1 MAINGIMTLRY
12 RVADVATCGRFF
24 DDFGLARSSGPGDA
38 GPIAYTLD
46 EGSSVELH
54 GPNNSLPRGAIDGD
68 GVHEVVWG
76 VSTAEALARLSDD
89 LARDHDLSKS
99 PDGAVRFVAPFGIPM
114 ALQVFA
120 KKAVA
125 SAPEPANAP
134 GHVAR
139 LNTHRKWRKRARPK
153 VIQHVVFQ
161 TADYQAASAFMRDR
175 LGFRVTDIQD
185 GFGMYLRAPGTINH
199 HNFLLLNA
207 NAPLPGCDGKTRFH
221 HANFGVEDLD
231 EIMLGANHMQRRGW
245 EPSHVGLGRHRVDSA
260 LFYYL
265 PCPAGGEA
273 EYGADSDYVDD
284 NWVPRRWTLPLFGY
298 AHFTHNLPH
307 FLHDAPEWRYEY
319 ADPAG

>member
-12 RVADVATCGRFF
+12 RVGNVATCGRFF
-24 DDFGLARSSGPGDA
+24 DDFGLTRSTSSDLA
-38 GPIAYTLD
+38 IAYSLE
-46 EGSSVELH
+46 EGSAIELH
-54 GPNNSLPRGAIDGD
+54 GPNSPIPSGAIDGD

-76 VSTAEALARLSDD
+76 VSSAEALARLSDN
-89 LARDHDLSKS
+89 LARDHDMRPSA
-99 PDGAVRFVAPFGIPM
+99 DGAVRFVPSFGIPM

-120 KKAVA
+120 KKTVA
-125 SAPEPANAP
+125 SAPEPVNAP

-139 LNTHRKWRKRARPK
+139 LNSHRKWRKRARPK
-153 VIQHVVFQ
+153 VLQHVVFQ
-161 TADYQAASAFMRDR
+161 TPQFEAATAFMRDR

-185 GFGMYLRAPGTINH
+185 GFGVYLRAPGTINH

-207 NAPLPGCDGKTRFH
+207 NAALPGCDGKTRFH

-245 EPSHVGLGRHRVDSA
+245 QPSAIGLGRHRIDSA

-307 FLHDAPEWRYEY
+307 FLMQAPEWRYEY

>member
-12 RVADVATCGRFF
+12 RVADVDECSRFF
-24 DDFGLARSSGPGDA
+24 EDFGLLRSDNGSPG
-38 GPIAYTLD
+38 ISFTLD
-46 EGSSVELH
+46 EGSTLELH
-54 GPNNSLPRGAIDGD
+54 GSAEPLPAGDIDGD

-76 VSTAEALARLSDD
+76 VTDSDALARLTDD
-89 LARDHDLSKS
+89 LARDHQLSAA
-99 PDGAVRFVAPFGIPM
+99 PDGSVRFLPGFGIPM
-114 ALQVFA
+114 GLKVFP
-120 KKAVA
+120 KKTVA
-125 SAPEPANAP
+125 YAPEPANAP
-134 GHVAR
+134 GHVVR

-161 TADYQAASAFMRDR
+161 SPHFDAAGAFMRDR
-175 LGFRVTDIQD
+175 LGFRVTDLQV
-185 GFGMYLRAPGTINH
+185 GFGTYLRAPGTINH
-199 HNFLLLNA
+199 HSFLLLNA

-231 EIMLGANHMQRRGW
+231 EIMLGANHMERRGW
-245 EPSHVGLGRHRVDSA
+245 PPSEIGLGRHRVDSA

-284 NWVPRRWTLPLFGY
+284 NWVPRRWTHPLFGY

-307 FLHDAPEWRYEY
+307 FLHDAPDWRYEY
-319 ADPAG
+319 ADPKG